1 MGSAR
6 EWERPEC
13 LIPAGEATA
22 GLVLSPGFARLVGR
36 GGRTSSVEAPPA
48 QPGARAG
55 GSTRPLLVGLT
66 LISLL
71 AVVVGVLRSGSDGGK
86 SPGLRSPAIPS
97 GKTVVLH
104 VRPVDDQG
112 HLLPGFSVT
121 DTVHGA
127 DCWDGSEEVAGA
139 GRCGAGNYI
148 YDPCWAEADGPSGPS
163 VVCLLWPWDHAVDRL
178 LIGSEL
184 STDPR
189 EPTGPDASPWA
200 VELADGQR
208 CRIYTGAHSSLNP
221 ASEDDTDVLDYYCDE
236 AEDLVLLRGL
246 DESHLVWTA
255 RAARRDAVNDHYAR
269 VQPQS
274 IARAW
279 F

>member
-1 MGSAR
+1 MLAAALPVGAIMEAMGNAR
-6 EWERPEC
+6 EWEPPER
-13 LIPAGEATA
+13 LLPAGEAMA
-22 GLVLSPGFARLVGR
+22 GLVLSRRVTRLVGR
-36 GGRTSSVEAPPA
+36 AGRTSSVEASPA

-55 GSTRPLLVGLT
+55 GNPRPLLLGLT

-71 AVVVGVLRSGSDGGK
+71 AVVVGVLRSGSDGAT
-86 SPGLRSPAIPS
+86 SPGLRSPAIPL

-127 DCWDGSEEVAGA
+127 DCWVGSEEVAGA

-148 YDPCWAEADGPSGPS
+148 YDPCWAEADDPSGPS
-163 VVCLLWPWDHAVDRL
+163 VVCLPWPWDHAVKRL
-178 LIGSEL
+178 LTGTEP

-189 EPTGPDASPWA
+189 EPDGPDASPWA

-221 ASEDDTDVLDYYCDE
+221 ASEDDADVLDYYCGVPPTT
-236 AEDLVLLRGL
+236 AE
-246 DESHLVWTA
+246 
-255 RAARRDAVNDHYAR
+255 
-269 VQPQS
+269 
-274 IARAW
+274 
-279 F
+279 